1 MKNMLT
7 SYIYLK
13 DKKLES
19 QIFELINNTSSI
31 EVLRVLNN
39 NMELLE
45 RLHRFPIDIL
55 FISTSNRGILSL
67 VNHPPFVILVDEP
80 GIKKEV
86 VDSQKY
92 FDRLTSPINEEKL
105 CNVLGK
111 VFHIT
116 NRYNVLEETNSLAS
130 EKEANYHTQDIDY
143 NDEFM
148 FIKEGKNKQKIVYDE
163 VMYVKNAGYALQ
175 IQQGNDKVN
184 YFRSSLKRLLDILP
198 QSKFVRISKSLII
211 NFHKVEFFKNQEVIL
226 NDKTVLPVSR
236 IYHKRLREL
245 MRLKH
250 L

>member
-1 MKNMLT
+1 
-7 SYIYLK
+7 
-13 DKKLES
+13 
-19 QIFELINNTSSI
+19 
-31 EVLRVLNN
+31 
-39 NMELLE
+39 
-45 RLHRFPIDIL
+45 
-55 FISTSNRGILSL
+55 
-67 VNHPPFVILVDEP
+67 
-80 GIKKEV
+80 
-86 VDSQKY
+86 
-92 FDRLTSPINEEKL
+92 
-105 CNVLGK
+105 
-111 VFHIT
+111 
-116 NRYNVLEETNSLAS
+116 
-130 EKEANYHTQDIDY
+130 
-143 NDEFM
+143 M